1 MPKII
6 EPESALDW
14 MTVFQ
19 LCDGAA
25 KELVRANPN
34 EPHHGRIDL
43 FREAIVDGRRYC
55 VRIKLT
61 LAPAGAA

>member
-1 MPKII
+1 
-6 EPESALDW
+6 